1 MNIAEKPI
9 AAIIGRLTST
19 GDGIHMIANGYKKG
33 VRLDT
38 HMHREAQLVY
48 AAKGTMQVT
57 TPKGRWLVPPDRA
70 VWVPALS
77 EHAIDVLADIEMRTL
92 YFELGWL
99 KREAR
104 SDSLAQEFV
113 VRVSPLLHQAILAL
127 FDERGDARTN
137 RAAAQ
142 TGDDGIGPG
151 GGSTTFIPL
160 PREPRC
166 RRAADI
172 VLADPTADHEI
183 ETLAR
188 EVGTSVRTLSRL
200 FSSET
205 QLSFKSWCQRARI
218 AAAIEKLS
226 TDAGV
231 SVKQLASD
239 LGYASVPGVFP
250 CLPAGDRK
258 NADGIRR
265 EGLRDLSYAGLTCVS
280 ILLMKSLFQ
289 GGMDGRVKPGHDD
302 AFGGMT
308 YFRTIHA
315 LDCDRHR
322 PKSRIRFRKTHWI

>member
-1 MNIAEKPI
+1 MIVAEMPI
-9 AAIIGRLTST
+9 TEIRATHRAT
-19 GDGIHMIANGYKKG
+19 GDGVHLVARNYRKG

-70 VWVPALS
+70 VWVPARL

-92 YFELGWL
+92 YFELDWL

-104 SDSLAQEFV
+104 SHSLDAEFV
-113 VRVSPLLHQAILAL
+113 VRVSPLLHQTILAL
-127 FDERGDARTN
+127 FDDRGDRERTELLL
-137 RAAAQ
+137 RLAMMELDQAE
-142 TGDDGIGPG
+142 D
-151 GGSTTFIPL
+151 STTFIPL

-172 VLADPTADHEI
+172 VLTDPTGDHEI

-188 EVGTSVRTLSRL
+188 EVGTSARTLSRL
-200 FSSET
+200 FSAET

-239 LGYASVPGVFP
+239 LGYASVPAFSHAFRQVTGKTPTEF
-250 CLPAGDRK
+250 AGK
-258 NADGIRR
+258 
-265 EGLRDLSYAGLTCVS
+265 E
-280 ILLMKSLFQ
+280 
-289 GGMDGRVKPGHDD
+289 
-302 AFGGMT
+302 
-308 YFRTIHA
+308 
-315 LDCDRHR
+315 
-322 PKSRIRFRKTHWI
+322 

>member
-9 AAIIGRLTST
+9 AAIIGRRIST
-19 GDGIHMIANGYKKG
+19 GDGIHMIANSYDRG

-77 EHAIDVLADIEMRTL
+77 EHAIDVLADIQMRTL
-92 YFELGWL
+92 YFELAWL

-104 SDSLAQEFV
+104 SHSLDAEFV
-113 VRVSPLLHQAILAL
+113 VRVSPLLHQTMLAL
-127 FDERGDARTN
+127 FDDRGNRER
-137 RAAAQ
+137 
-142 TGDDGIGPG
+142 TGLLLRLVMMELDQAED
-151 GGSTTFIPL
+151 SATFIPL

-172 VLADPTADHEI
+172 VLGDPTGGHEI

-188 EVGTSVRTLSRL
+188 EVGTSARTLSRL

-218 AAAIEKLS
+218 ATAIERLS
-226 TDAGV
+226 TDASV

-239 LGYASVPGVFP
+239 LGYASVP
-250 CLPAGDRK
+250 
-258 NADGIRR
+258 
-265 EGLRDLSYAGLTCVS
+265 
-280 ILLMKSLFQ
+280 
-289 GGMDGRVKPGHDD
+289 
-302 AFGGMT
+302 AFSHA
-308 YFRTIHA
+308 FRQVTG
-315 LDCDRHR
+315 
-322 PKSRIRFRKTHWI
+322 KTPTEFAEKA